1 MDDLSADRMYHL
13 TRLLDPMRKE
23 QARSKALRDAFLTES
38 SDEELDE
45 MFKIWARP
53 DVTALI
59 DELGDIENP
68 IPLGLKM
75 LKDIPEFRRL
85 TAKAAKALIWG

>member
-1 MDDLSADRMYHL
+1 
-13 TRLLDPMRKE
+13 
-23 QARSKALRDAFLTES
+23 
-38 SDEELDE
+38 
-45 MFKIWARP
+45 
-53 DVTALI
+53 VTALI